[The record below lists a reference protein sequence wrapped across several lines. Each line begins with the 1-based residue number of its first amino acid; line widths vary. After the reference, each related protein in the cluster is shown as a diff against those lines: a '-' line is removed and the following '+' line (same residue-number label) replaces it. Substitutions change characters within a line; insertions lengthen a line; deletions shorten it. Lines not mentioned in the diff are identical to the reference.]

1 MDPKLLQ
8 QIIEAIKAGDGDAAL
23 KLLEQLLAGGGEGGS
38 EGASDPS
45 AGGGDPAAAQS
56 AMAAVRELSAQVKDM
71 RDREAKIEQERAA
84 ADSVER
90 KRLIA
95 RLVKMGVETPAT
107 AWEGEPEK
115 QTPCKRL
122 TGEPVSEMRARVEAL
137 AKTRPEVAAPP
148 ASGHA
153 SRASRYAIAHAELTP
168 AQKAKRDQN
177 AQATFARS
185 QLRAGSDQ

>member
-122 TGEPVSEMRARVEAL
+122 AAEPVSEMRARVEAL

-148 ASGHA
+148 ATRA
-153 SRASRYAIAHAELTP
+153 RASHYATATADLTP
-168 AQKAKRDQN
+168 AQKARHERYQT
-177 AQATFARS
+177 AFARS